1 MANQIG
7 HFEKVRALAAGA
19 RLLAVGGARASA
31 SSQITLYDF
40 VASKPARTIDV
51 PAHVLGLAITS
62 AGDVL
67 AAACSDG
74 IARIFD
80 AQSGAE
86 TRSIK
91 AHEGSATALAIA
103 PDGSRLATVG
113 TDGALRIFRLGQG
126 KAEGGAPITEYK
138 LSQAALRAVAFDPAG
153 ELVAAAGDDGVVRSI
168 TLSTGAVR
176 DMAGHDGP
184 VLSLAFTPRD
194 GRLASGGDDGT
205 VRIWYLVGE
214 VEHENRGGDGSGHAG
229 SVTALLFLPQGAKDG
244 EKELGDRLLS
254 AGVDGKIRVWRLEDR
269 RKPRTLDAGG
279 QPIFGLAFAPAAS
292 AKEGLGAVLAAGE
305 KRAVFRFA
313 VDGQGAPSDSATQLE
328 HGFAVLSQSLT
339 AARPAR
345 ETAVRT
351 LAALDEPEALEL
363 LVKILRS
370 DKDAEVRSLAATE
383 LGAKGRRGA
392 KAKLREA
399 LDDDHTTVRNA
410 AFEALR
416 TIDKDQPL
424 VPLRAA
430 LEARTAEIRARA
442 VVELA
447 KIRDTSPLI
456 PGLIADRLADR
467 DGVVRLT
474 ALSELLRLSPGSA
487 EPLRTAYERGPADLK
502 VEALIQAT
510 VAGWLSTPVMAPIVA
525 RALDADE
532 GDVRRVA
539 FAAKVLERRALA
551 HVLEGR
557 DEDLART
564 IRDIARRIAQVRQGL
579 VAVLAQ
585 ASAPQ
590 KQGKG
595 ETQQGSKVSDEAI
608 KAARESIPGVG
619 QPGAELSEQDLEP
632 LLTAMACRTP
642 ETAVRGARGLAQLGD
657 TRALGALL
665 QLTREPDP
673 VLRRQAAT
681 ALQELED
688 ARAKKR
694 LAWMLD
700 DADAT
705 VRAAALDAYS
715 KLEEG
720 SPLVIA
726 EASLRSSHEDI
737 RIRGLDRLVKLA
749 AKGERT
755 PEAEALLA
763 DAIED
768 ESPKVR
774 GEAFRTLWSWHDK
787 DPIKA
792 LDRALDARFPDLR
805 LRAVEELREQGKN
818 AWALERLDRSIG
830 DRDTGVA
837 QAAYDAVVKLR
848 GKDVPEPHVAAM
860 GSVHA
865 SLRANGARGAG
876 SVKAAEAVRSSLM
889 KLLEDQHSDVRL
901 AAVETLDKLFASEAG
916 PLYAGLQGSFID
928 LRVRAAELLATR
940 HDEQIIDAMR
950 ALLADKALF
959 KEMPLSVLG
968 PLRQRASSALA
979 TLGSPRLVKYFA
991 TELLKDEY
999 GEVREQAARGLAM
1012 AARKGEEGYLLDA
1025 MGHTDVAVRSWAA
1038 DGLARLGD
1046 VRALP
1051 VLTGTLRHDHAPI
1064 RVATIMSF
1072 AALGPEGYGGMLQGL
1087 EDQAR
1092 EVQEIVF
1099 SLVLARDL
1107 RAFRRGEPPDLLTSA
1122 LSSQRSDVRFAAARA
1137 LELRTDPEAYMAHLI
1152 EVLMPPRPEKA
1163 GDMKEWP
1170 AEEARGRILVG
1181 LAEALASDNPQQRYA
1196 AAQVLR
1202 LRRKP
1207 LEYFREA
1214 KRTGGLRAAGTAF
1227 VADTTPRAVEETD
1240 TTPGKGWLRRLF
1252 ARDEGSKPEGAEG
1265 GDSPKTG
1272 GKVVGTIRRLFTG
1285 GDKGADQGKAAPA
1298 SAPVSEVTV
1307 PATEQRRLRWL
1318 AFGAYMGLLRQVA
1331 PGDEEGH
1338 RVRRDA
1344 IDRIVDLCVKGHVSS
1359 TAAIPPLVRALD
1371 DPNHLVR
1378 KAAFGGL
1385 KALFPEGSDEPLSLG
1400 LTSVAPDVARAALDE
1415 LAERGEKAR
1424 PQIVRA
1430 LNSSISEVR
1439 RYAFELLERLSPKGS
1454 LDPLLAALGSEHA
1467 DLRIGVLERL
1477 TTSSDPRIVPALVKA
1492 MESDHDDLRLR
1503 AAELLS
1509 RHHDD
1514 RAVDVLATFLRVDQQ
1529 ASVARARD
1537 ALALLASAAAVRA
1550 LAARMEDVKPDERV
1564 TLSRALGNT
1573 RSPEAIEPLLAR
1585 FDDEAPE
1592 VRNAAF
1598 QACLEI
1604 AGRDRKKRK
1613 HDLAVRFLRAAVK
1626 AKDPTLRLAAAREL
1640 DTGDDPAANDLLAS
1654 LFLDRDVQTRVAAV
1668 ASYKTRVVEKGA
1680 PVEPLEAVLKAGSRE
1695 LMLAAAEG
1703 VASRGLPSAL
1713 RPLLLFV
1720 RAGEPGERERALL
1733 ALGTLGDARALEELE
1748 TVAGGGTKEAP
1759 VENSMQVAA
1768 IEALGRMAN
1777 KLSIDDVRRRV
1788 VDRVEQFVDANDL
1801 RLREAAARGLRWI
1814 GGEKSRSILERL
1826 ARDTGTPE
1834 TLRVVAIV
1842 LLGEIGDAAAEE
1854 TLAKAL
1860 EHWNTSARNEARK
1873 ALEKLFPTD
1882 RTRIEFLAVGS
1893 PYDDTAE
1900 PAATY
1905 LAKEAEPAQLLPRL
1919 ATLKDENLRFRL
1931 TIGLLERPSLP
1942 AADLARLL
1950 ESDRAASREDAAFL
1964 IAGRTSSPEGAP
1976 SAPAPG
1982 DKDVFAKAIEA
1993 AERRTADR
2001 WAKTHGADRDQE
2013 AAAWREILWAARRV
2027 GTPSMAP
2034 VLRSIV
2040 SGGDKAAPPEVRVE
2054 AARALGAFGSK
2065 ADEPSLTAAL
2075 KDMDAGVRGAAAA
2088 TLAKLAPDRAAR
2100 TAVAIIPFDPVAF
2113 GPTAG
2118 PVSPADRAALLAT
2131 SAGRRLALPA
2141 MIARG
2146 ETQPLLDLAKSA
2158 PDEASRIDAITA
2170 LGHTGGDAAIAL
2182 LGSLAFDKTNTDIA
2196 VRKAAY
2202 RAYRRAKRRAAKVAR
2217 ENGANA

>member
-19 RLLAVGGARASA
+19 RLLAVGGVRASA
-31 SSQITLYDF
+31 SSQITLFDF
-40 VASKPARTIDV
+40 VANKPARTIEV
-51 PAHVLGLAITS
+51 AAHVLGLAM

-80 AQSGAE
+80 VKEGSE
-86 TRSIK
+86 VRSIK

-113 TDGALRIFRLGQG
+113 TDGALRIFRVG
-126 KAEGGAPITEYK
+126 EDSAPIAEYK
-138 LSQAALRAVAFDPAG
+138 LSPVALRAVAFDPAG
-153 ELVAAAGDDGVVRSI
+153 ELVGAAGDDGVVRSI

-184 VLSLAFTPRD
+184 VHSLVFTPRD

-214 VEHENRGGDGSGHAG
+214 VEHENRGGDGSGHTGA
-229 SVTALLFLPQGAKDG
+229 VTALLFLPQAAKDG

-254 AGVDGKIRVWRLEDR
+254 AGADGKIRVWRLEDR

-292 AKEGLGAVLAAGE
+292 AREGLGAIFAAGE
-305 KRAVFRFA
+305 KRNVYRFG
-313 VDGQGAPSDSATQLE
+313 VDAQGAPSDSSTQFE
-328 HGFAVLSQSLT
+328 HGFQVLAQVVGG
-339 AARPAR
+339 ARPAR
-345 ETAVRT
+345 ETAVKT
-351 LAALDEPEALEL
+351 LSALDEPEALEL
-363 LVKILRS
+363 LVKILRT
-370 DKDAEVRSLAATE
+370 DRDAEVRTLAAQE
-383 LGAKGRRGA
+383 LGAKQRRGA

-399 LDDDHTTVRNA
+399 LDDDHTAVRHA
-410 AFEALR
+410 AFDALR
-416 TIDKDQPL
+416 AIDKEQPL

-430 LEARTAEIRARA
+430 IEARTAEIRAKA

-447 KIRDTSPLI
+447 KLRDTSPLI

-467 DGVVRLT
+467 DGSVRLT
-474 ALSELLRLSPGSA
+474 ALAELMRLYPGSA

-510 VAGWLSTPVMAPIVA
+510 VQGWLSTPVMAPIVA

-532 GDVRRVA
+532 SDVRRVA

-551 HVLEGR
+551 HVLEAR

-579 VAVLAQ
+579 VAVLAK
-585 ASAPQ
+585 APPAA
-590 KQGKG
+590 KQGKQG
-595 ETQQGSKVSDEAI
+595 ETQQGAKVSDEAI

-619 QPGAELSEQDLEP
+619 QSGTEPSEEDLEP

-673 VLRRQAAT
+673 ALRRQAAT
-681 ALQELED
+681 ALQELKD

-700 DADAT
+700 DADAA
-705 VRAAALDAYS
+705 VRSAALDAYS
-715 KLEEG
+715 KLEEP

-749 AKGERT
+749 AKGERA

-805 LRAVEELREQGKN
+805 LKAVEELKEQGKN
-818 AWALERLDRSIG
+818 AWALERLEKSIG
-830 DRDTGVA
+830 DRDAGVA
-837 QAAYDAVVKLR
+837 QAAYEAVVKLR
-848 GKDVPEPHVAAM
+848 GKTVPEPHIAAT
-860 GSVHA
+860 GSVHP
-865 SLRANGARGAG
+865 SLRTNGARGASG
-876 SVKAAEAVRSSLM
+876 VKAAEAVRSPLM
-889 KLLEDQHSDVRL
+889 KLLEDQHSEVRI
-901 AAVETLDKLFASEAG
+901 AAVEALDKLFPNEAG
-916 PLYAGLQGSFID
+916 PLYAALQGSFLD
-928 LRVRAAELLATR
+928 LRVRAAELLAIR
-940 HDEQIIDAMR
+940 HDEQIIDPMR
-950 ALLADKALF
+950 VLLADKTLF
-959 KEMPLSVLG
+959 KELPLNIVG
-968 PLRQRASSALA
+968 PLRQRASSSLA
-979 TLGSPRLVKYFA
+979 TLGSSRLVKYFA
-991 TELLKDEY
+991 TELLKDDY
-999 GEVREQAARGLAM
+999 PDVREQAARGLAM

-1025 MGHTDVAVRSWAA
+1025 MGHADVAVRSWAA

-1051 VLTGTLRHDHAPI
+1051 VLTGTLRHEHAPI

-1087 EDQAR
+1087 EDPAR

-1099 SLVLARDL
+1099 ALVLARDL

-1163 GDMKEWP
+1163 SEMKEWP

-1207 LEYFREA
+1207 LEYFRES
-1214 KRTGGLRAAGTAF
+1214 KRVGGLRAAGTPF

-1240 TTPGKGWLRRLF
+1240 TTPAKGWLRRLF
-1252 ARDEGSKPEGAEG
+1252 ARDEATKSEETGEQ
-1265 GDSPKTG
+1265 KTG
-1272 GKVVGTIRRLFTG
+1272 AKVVGTIRRLFTG
-1285 GDKGADQGKAAPA
+1285 SEKDQGKAAPA
-1298 SAPVSEVTV
+1298 AASGTEVTV
-1307 PATEQRRLRWL
+1307 PETEQRRLRWL

-1371 DPNHLVR
+1371 DPHHLVR
-1378 KAAFGGL
+1378 KAALSGL
-1385 KALFPEGSDEPLSLG
+1385 KSLFPEGSDEPLALG
-1400 LTSVAPDVARAALDE
+1400 LTSVSPDVARAVLDE

-1430 LNSSISEVR
+1430 LSSSLAEVR

-1477 TTSSDPRIVPALVKA
+1477 TSSSDPRIVPALVKA

-1503 AAELLS
+1503 AAELLA
-1509 RHHDD
+1509 RHRDD
-1514 RAVDVLATFLRVDQQ
+1514 RAVDVLGTFLRVDQP
-1529 ASVARARD
+1529 ASVTRARD
-1537 ALALLASAAAVRA
+1537 ALSLLGSTAAVRA
-1550 LAARMEDVKPDERV
+1550 LAARMEDVNPDERV

-1573 RSPEAIEPLLAR
+1573 RNPDALEPLIAR

-1598 QACLEI
+1598 QACLAI
-1604 AGRDRKKRK
+1604 AGTDRKKRK

-1626 AKDPTLRLAAAREL
+1626 VKDPALRLSAAKEL
-1640 DTGDDPAANDLLAS
+1640 DVADDPATNDLLTS
-1654 LFLDRDVQTRVAAV
+1654 LFLDRDVPTRVAAV
-1668 ASYKTRVVEKGA
+1668 ASYKFRVVEKSA

-1759 VENSMQVAA
+1759 VETSMQAAA
-1768 IEALGRMAN
+1768 IEALGRIAN

-1788 VDRVEQFVDANDL
+1788 IDRVEQSVDVSDT
-1801 RLREAAARGLRWI
+1801 RLREAAARGLRWV
-1814 GGEKSRSILERL
+1814 GGEKSRVTLERL
-1826 ARDTGTPE
+1826 AREQGTPE

-1842 LLGEIGDAAAEE
+1842 LLGELGDAAAEP

-1860 EHWNTSARNEARK
+1860 EHWNNDARREARK
-1873 ALEKLFPTD
+1873 ALEKLFPNE
-1882 RTRIEFLAVGS
+1882 RTRVEFLAVGS
-1893 PYDDTAE
+1893 PYDDMAE

-1919 ATLKDENLRFRL
+1919 ATLKDEDLRFRL
-1931 TIGLLERPSLP
+1931 TIGLLERPSL
-1942 AADLARLL
+1942 AAVDLARLL
-1950 ESDRAASREDAAFL
+1950 EDDRAAAREDAAFL
-1964 IAGRTSSPEGAP
+1964 IAGRTSSPEGTASAP
-1976 SAPAPG
+1976 SSE
-1982 DKDVFAKAIEA
+1982 DKDIFAKALAA

-2001 WAKTHGADRDQE
+2001 WAKTHAAERNEE
-2013 AAAWREILWAARRV
+2013 ATAWREILWAARRI
-2027 GTPSMAP
+2027 GTPSLAP

-2040 SGGDKAAPPEVRVE
+2040 SGGDKVAPPDVRVE
-2054 AARALGAFGSK
+2054 AARALGAFGSA
-2065 ADEPSLTAAL
+2065 ADEPSLAAAL
-2075 KDMDAGVRGAAAA
+2075 RDMDAGVRAAAA
-2088 TLAKLAPDRAAR
+2088 ASLAKLDPSRAAK
-2100 TAVAIIPFDPVAF
+2100 TAVSVVPFDPVAF
-2113 GPTAG
+2113 GPTAA
-2118 PVSPADRAALLAT
+2118 PASPSDRAALLAT

-2141 MIARG
+2141 MLTRG
-2146 ETQPLLDLAKSA
+2146 EIQPLIDIVKIA
-2158 PDEASRIDAITA
+2158 PDDASRIDAITA

-2182 LGSLAFDKTNTDIA
+2182 LSSIAFDKTGTDIA

-2202 RAYRRAKRRAAKVAR
+2202 RAYRRAKRKAAKVVK